1 MKKNILL
8 LGAGKSAAWITRYF
22 SDNINQLEIN
32 LIIADY
38 SFEAAKALT
47 LNQDWACAIEL
58 DITNDQKRSELI
70 QNSDLVISLLP
81 PQFHILAAKDALKHG
96 KNFINA
102 SYISDEINQ
111 LKNEIS
117 HKGLSFISELGL
129 DPGIDHI
136 SISKMLDEISQK
148 GGKIKS
154 LYSFCGGLAQ
164 IDQNDDN
171 PWKYKFTWNP
181 RNVVLAGQ
189 GTAKY
194 LENSKLRFIPYSR
207 LFKQIRTIEIEAE
220 GKFDAYAN
228 RDSLHYLEAYGL
240 KDIESILRGT
250 LRREG
255 FCEKWAAIIDLG
267 LTDDSFL
274 MDIPKDYTYAQFSA
288 SFLPEGIKPVDFLL
302 NLGYTK
308 QSIEALEWLGLFSEI
323 NIPQGKKSPAKI
335 LQNLLEEK
343 WKLNKN
349 ESDHVVMYHELH
361 YELEGKRFKKTS
373 SLSVYGDDSKYTA
386 MAKTV
391 GLPLAIIAAQI
402 IKGKFLNK
410 GLCIPFGKD
419 FYEIILPELKKY
431 EIEFLEN

>member
-22 SDNINQLEIN
+22 SDNIKQLEIN
-32 LIIADY
+32 LIIADF
-38 SFEAAKALT
+38 SFEAAKELT

-117 HKGLSFISELGL
+117 HKGLSFIGELGL

-136 SISKMLDEISQK
+136 SISKMMDEITQK
-148 GGKIKS
+148 GGLIKG
-154 LYSFCGGLAQ
+154 LYSYCGGLAQ
-164 IDQNDDN
+164 TSNDDN

-181 RNVVLAGQ
+181 RNVVIAGQ

-207 LFKQIRTIEIEAE
+207 LFKQIKQIEISGE

-228 RDSLHYLEAYGL
+228 RDSLHYLESYGL
-240 KDIESILRGT
+240 KNIETILRGT

-274 MDIPKDYTYAQFSA
+274 MDIPSGFTYAQFSA
-288 SFLPEGIKPVDFLL
+288 SFIPDGVSSEDFLKD
-302 NLGYTK
+302 LGY
-308 QSIEALEWLGLFSEI
+308 SEEIINALKWLGLFEPVL
-323 NIPQGKKSPAKI
+323 IPQGKKSPAKI
-335 LQNLLEEK
+335 LQNLLEQK
-343 WKLNKN
+343 WKLGNN
-349 ESDHVVMYHELH
+349 ESDHVLMYHEIH
-361 YELEGKRFKKTS
+361 YEWQGEKHKKTS
-373 SLSVYGDDSKYTA
+373 SLSVYGEDSKYTA

-391 GLPLAIIAAQI
+391 GLPLAIMAAQL
-402 IKGKFLNK
+402 IKGKFQNK
-410 GLCIPFGKD
+410 GLCIPFGRE
-419 FYEIILPELKKY
+419 FYEVILPELKKY